1 MLFLGREKKMIVS
14 CLVLNKDIVA
24 EWLRRWIANPL
35 FIERVSSNLT
45 DVDNLLVACTPC
57 SWVYPL
63 SHRDLSTPLSSEPLK
78 TQSLDRAGLPQV
90 DCHSYVQWR
99 RLVRENSIGWCQDL
113 RATSIDQ
120 SHRFEGRFRDME
132 RQQSMSHTWSE
143 WLVWLRLAL
152 ILFCQGQISRL
163 KHYCQSRSS

>member
-1 MLFLGREKKMIVS
+1 MLFCGREKKMIVS
-14 CLVLNKDIVA
+14 LPSLNKDIVA

-78 TQSLDRAGLPQV
+78 TQSLDRTGIPQV
-90 DCHSYVQWR
+90 DSYVQWR
-99 RLVRENSIGWCQDL
+99 RLDWLMARPFQQTHLKVGSEIW
-113 RATSIDQ
+113 
-120 SHRFEGRFRDME
+120 RDNN
-132 RQQSMSHTWSE
+132 Q
-143 WLVWLRLAL
+143 
-152 ILFCQGQISRL
+152 
-163 KHYCQSRSS
+163 